1 MLVTKSQRHGNMSV
15 GASDVARERVDARR
29 LFGKYG
35 GPRTAKT
42 LRIILYNNEQMETR
56 VVGRK

>member
-1 MLVTKSQRHGNMSV
+1 MSV